1 MTPTRHIVFLVNLL
15 QDVNVIRP
23 LAYLASREFDARI
36 SYLVSARFLDRDGMR
51 VWQRELGRICVET
64 GGAIH
69 IYDTPADAVAVM
81 QGKTGIVI
89 AASESNLST
98 HADTHN
104 VLRVAPSS
112 FLKVT
117 LQHGYECVGFLQN
130 REHIVAHGRNIKFA
144 ADVICGWC
152 EAPAL
157 TSLANTEKPKLYVT
171 GPPSVLNVAPKRSA
185 EEPPSGGLVCE
196 NLHSVRMRASGAH
209 GPPFMR
215 TFGEFCDALALA
227 GEGVA
232 LRPHPSGQY
241 VLKNKVPLPPNVAL
255 NNLPMYRVDLSAYAW
270 GISAPS
276 TVVLDMVVAG
286 LPVGVWRDPH
296 GVMDLSTYAG
306 LTQISALD
314 DWVGFVRDARVRPE
328 AILSRQR
335 RWLRDLGIQLDP
347 AEAYRRFA
355 RLLVG
360 AAAPLRASA

>member
-1 MTPTRHIVFLVNLL
+1 MSRSRIAVLVNLL
-15 QDVNVIRP
+15 QDVSVIRP
-23 LAYLASREFDARI
+23 LVHLAAREADAEVHLLQSAQFERRDKDGTWRAEVAALAQDVGAELRTFADVAEAYLLLQDGHGV
-36 SYLVSARFLDRDGMR
+36 LVAG
-51 VWQRELGRICVET
+51 
-64 GGAIH
+64 
-69 IYDTPADAVAVM
+69 
-81 QGKTGIVI
+81 
-89 AASESNLST
+89 SESNLPGHSVT
-98 HADTHN
+98 HEVFRAAPAGY
-104 VLRVAPSS
+104 LR
-112 FLKVT
+112 VT
-117 LQHGYECVGFLQN
+117 LQHGLECVGLLQN
-130 REHIVAHGRNIKFA
+130 REHVLAHGDAVTFA
-144 ADVICGWC
+144 ADVVCAWMPPDRL
-152 EAPAL
+152 A
-157 TSLANTEKPKLYVT
+157 SLAPSQRAKVLVT
-171 GPPSVLNVAPKRSA
+171 GPTSLLQRAAPGPA
-185 EEPPSGGLVCE
+185 MPGAGGGLVCE